1 MDNVA
6 NAAEFYDEYLHS
18 VNSKGLVTHRSTPS
32 VEKRNGEAVPPET
45 SDILPSP
52 GDGLARQAAMLGKP
66 CS

>member
-6 NAAEFYDEYLHS
+6 NAAEFYDEDLHFD
-18 VNSKGLVTHRSTPS
+18 NSKGLIMNRSTPS